1 MTLPAS
7 ATKVYLD
14 SATDDPKQA
23 RPELADLVDKFNA
36 LLTHLNLS
44 TITSGPASI
53 PLSLANGGTGAAT
66 AAAARTNLGVEDA
79 TETAAGRIEIAT
91 QTEAN
96 NGTDDTRALTP
107 LKLASISPASVTFA
121 ASDQVLILD
130 ASDSNKLKRASV
142 TTGKVIQQIY
152 SASTTYSTGTTT
164 IPFDNTIPQNTEGT
178 EFMTASITP
187 TNSSNLLMIE
197 VQAVVSSSANCRMT
211 AALFQDSTA
220 NALAATV
227 CTIYGTVLFETCTLT
242 LRYRMTAGTTSST
255 TFKIRIGGDNAT
267 TVYFNGDNNTAARI
281 FGGVCISSITVTE
294 IAA

>member
-14 SATDDPKQA
+14 VATDDPKQA

-53 PLSLANGGTGAAT
+53 PLSIANGGTSAAT
-66 AAAARTNLGVEDA
+66 AAAARTALGVEDA

-107 LKLASISPASVTFA
+107 AKLANISPASVTFA

-142 TTGKVIQQIY
+142 TTGKVVQQIY
-152 SASTTYSTGTTT
+152 ASTSTVASGTTT
-164 IPFDNTIPQNTEGT
+164 MPATTTPQSTDGT
-178 EFMTASITP
+178 QFLTASITP
-187 TNSSNLLMIE
+187 TSASNLLLIE
-197 VQAVVSSSANCRMT
+197 IAATLTSAAGGT
-211 AALFQDSTA
+211 VAGALYQDSTA
-220 NALAATV
+220 SALSATAIRSGGNDPGV
-227 CTIYGTVLFETCTLT
+227 IV
-242 LRYRMTAGTTSST
+242 LRYRMTSGTTSST
-255 TFKIRIGGDNAT
+255 TFKFRAGPFAAGTIYLNGNSAGTQLFGSVCMT
-267 TVYFNGDNNTAARI
+267 TM
-281 FGGVCISSITVTE
+281 TVTE